1 MRALPFSLRAF
12 YFTPVQRVKISAA
25 LGHKRAAARR
35 AASEI
40 HAQDRYLTFVLA
52 GLTNGHTAAIFG
64 LAYQRSTGAD
74 NRRQKLTNSHYQLA
88 LLGWLNEVPTKK

>member
-12 YFTPVQRVKISAA
+12 YFTPVQRVKIRSA
-25 LGHKRAAARR
+25 LGHERTPADR

-40 HAQDRYLTFVLA
+40 HAQDRYLAFVLA

-64 LAYQRSTGAD
+64 LAYQRSTSAD
-74 NRRQKLTNSHYQLA
+74 NRR
-88 LLGWLNEVPTKK
+88 